1 MNSKLMEIDEVQK
14 LRVER
19 LLDTLDTADGD
30 GTSMI
35 SLLIPAGGDLNKVKR
50 QLTEEYTAATNV
62 KSRL

>member
-1 MNSKLMEIDEVQK
+1 MNTGLQIDEVQK
-14 LRVER
+14 LIVER
-19 LLDTLDTADGD
+19 LLDSLDAANGD

-35 SLLIPAGGDLNKVKR
+35 SLLVPSGGDLNKIKR

>member
-1 MNSKLMEIDEVQK
+1 MILGFQIDEVQK
-14 LRVER
+14 LIVER
-19 LLDTLDTADGD
+19 LLDSLDTANGD

-35 SLLIPAGGDLNKVKR
+35 SLLVPSGGDLNRTKR